1 MDNVK
6 NVIAQTFLDIAT
18 GLETGSFGSAK
29 IGLKAS
35 SSELGDAEM
44 QHALDLAA
52 RRGVTPVR
60 VDDVEQLEKMLASG
74 EIDGTVAMSYNF
86 PIGVAT
92 VGKVITPAR
101 GRVMYIAS
109 TTGTAD
115 TDRTAAMVKSAIYG
129 IIAAKA
135 DGIKKPTVGILN
147 IEGARKVE
155 MALQELQKGG
165 YGVEFAASTRED
177 VGAILR
183 GNDALNNPCDIL
195 VCDSLTGNV
204 LMKMLSAYTTGG
216 SYESLGYG
224 YGPGIGEGWNKLVL
238 IVSRASGAAV
248 IAGAMEYAASLVKG
262 NWAQV
267 AKAEFAAAKKAGLAA
282 VLSKLTAKAAPAA
295 GEAPPTEPP
304 KEITT
309 AEISG
314 IEITDLDDAVHALW
328 RAGIYAQSGMG
339 CTGPVVQVNE
349 AKLEAAT
356 KIIIEKGFISE

>member
-6 NVIAQTFLDIAT
+6 NVIAKTFMDIAT
-18 GLETGSFGSAK
+18 GIETGSFGSAR
-29 IGLKAS
+29 IGLKAA
-35 SSELGDAEM
+35 SSELGDDEM
-44 QHALDLAA
+44 QLALDLAT

-60 VDDVEQLEKMLASG
+60 VDNVDELERMLEDG
-74 EIDGTVAMSYNF
+74 DIDGTVAMSYNF

-92 VGKVITPAR
+92 IGKVITPAR
-101 GRVMYIAS
+101 GRIMYIAS

-115 TDRTAAMVKSAIYG
+115 TDRTAAMIKSAIYG

-135 DGIKKPTVGILN
+135 DGIARPTVGILN

-155 MALQELQKGG
+155 MALQDLQKAG

-224 YGPGIGEGWNKLVL
+224 YGPGIGEGFNKLVC

-262 NWAQV
+262 NWAAV
-267 AKAEFAAAKKAGLAA
+267 AKAEFAAAKKAGLNAIIAKHAA
-282 VLSKLTAKAAPAA
+282 KPVASA
-295 GEAPPTEPP
+295 EAPPTEPP

-328 RAGIYAQSGMG
+328 RASIYAQSGMG

-349 AKLEAAT
+349 AKIEAAT
-356 KIIIEKGFISE
+356 KILIEKGFIAQ